1 MNTIMIPVRPRLAV
15 LLSGGGTSLQNLLD
29 RERTGTLAG
38 TVTCVASDR
47 DGVGGLQRA
56 QSSAIPSTVIRRRDF
71 SDRQAF
77 SDSLIQWCEQ
87 HGADLICLAGFLQ
100 LLTVPPR
107 WENRVI
113 NIHPS
118 LLPAFGGQ
126 GFHGTKV
133 HQAVLDAGCKVSG
146 CTVHL
151 ATNEYDRGPILVQ
164 KAVAVTESD
173 TATTLAAR
181 VFAAECAA
189 YPEAIALLAQG
200 RVSVAGNRASIAPAT
215 V

>member
-1 MNTIMIPVRPRLAV
+1 MILPVRPRLAV
-15 LLSGGGTSLQNLLD
+15 LLSGGGTSLQNLID
-29 RERTGTLAG
+29 RERAGTLAG
-38 TVTCVASDR
+38 TVACVASDR
-47 DGVGGLQRA
+47 DGVAGLERA
-56 QSSAIPSTVIRRRDF
+56 KTAGIPSTVVRRRDF
-71 SDRQAF
+71 LDRQAF
-77 SDSLIQWCEQ
+77 SDGLIHWCEQ
-87 HGADLICLAGFLQ
+87 HNADLICLAGFLQ
-100 LLTVPPR
+100 LLTVPAR

-126 GFHGTKV
+126 GFHGTRV
-133 HQAVLDAGCKVSG
+133 HQAVIETGCKVSG

-164 KAVAVTESD
+164 KTVTVAESD

-181 VFAAECAA
+181 VFAAECEA

-200 RVSVAGNRASIAPAT
+200 RVSVAGNRAIIAPAK

>member
-1 MNTIMIPVRPRLAV
+1 LNTIMIPVRPRLAV

-29 RERTGTLAG
+29 RERAGTLAG

-118 LLPAFGGQ
+118 L
-126 GFHGTKV
+126 
-133 HQAVLDAGCKVSG
+133 
-146 CTVHL
+146 
-151 ATNEYDRGPILVQ
+151 
-164 KAVAVTESD
+164 
-173 TATTLAAR
+173 
-181 VFAAECAA
+181 
-189 YPEAIALLAQG
+189 
-200 RVSVAGNRASIAPAT
+200 
-215 V
+215 